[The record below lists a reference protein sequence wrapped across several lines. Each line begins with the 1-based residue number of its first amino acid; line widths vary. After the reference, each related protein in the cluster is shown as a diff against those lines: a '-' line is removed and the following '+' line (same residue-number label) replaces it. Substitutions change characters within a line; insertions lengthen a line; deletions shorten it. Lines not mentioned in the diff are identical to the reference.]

1 MIERKQMV
9 EIREALMGE
18 ARKIRDTLRSEVS
31 LVSVHIVAVC
41 ESENEDST
49 TVSASCGNHYT
60 KVGALVEELD
70 RMRELGSAYDSYED
84 EYSDGTS
91 DFFDCEGDNSE

>member
-9 EIREALMGE
+9 EIREALLSE
-18 ARKIRDTLRSEVS
+18 AKRIRDTLRSEVS

-49 TVSASCGNHYT
+49 TVSASYGNHYT
-60 KVGALVEELD
+60 KLGALVDELD
-70 RMRELGSAYDSYED
+70 RMRELGSAYDSYQD
-84 EYSDGTS
+84 YTDDTN
-91 DFFDCEGDNSE
+91 DLFDHEGDSNG